1 MGSIRFFL
9 FDLDGEGVG
18 VASAPC
24 TVSGAVTLG
33 FMGAAV
39 DGVTI
44 NGRLYPVVRG
54 AATVDAEGFGGVAS
68 IVAVNSATRKTY
80 ICDRVFRAEDTL
92 VPIQQLTP
100 FDVAKTLKV
109 SLDRVSALE
118 EQTEKLVNA
127 VFGLQLFKE
136 KPENKNKE
144 E

>member
-1 MGSIRFFL
+1 MGSIRFVL
-9 FDLDGEGVG
+9 FDLDGQRMG

-44 NGRLYPVVRG
+44 NGRMYPVVRG
-54 AATVDAEGFGGVAS
+54 TAKVDAGAFEGVSS

-80 ICDRVFRAEDTL
+80 VCDRVFREEDTL

-100 FDVAKTLKV
+100 FDVAKTLMGV
-109 SLDRVSALE
+109 LDRVSTLE

-127 VFGLQLFKE
+127 VFGLLLFEE
-136 KPENKNKE
+136 KN
-144 E
+144 